1 MPQNEFL
8 SQLPHTFQNRKVKKN
23 YTNLNVLYRQKS
35 CNYFSDSNL
44 NHVLRVAIQFSKLS
58 IEYFYLSLDT

>member
-8 SQLPHTFQNRKVKKN
+8 IQLPHTFQNRKVKKN
-23 YTNLNVLYRQKS
+23 YTNLKVLYRPNS
-35 CNYFSDSNL
+35 CSYFSVSDL
-44 NHVLRVAIQFSKLS
+44 NHVLRVVIQFLKLS